1 MQEALHGMA
10 APTFRP
16 VIRMAVPDDHDML
29 QWQPGDKFH
38 NLTSP
43 LVALLAP
50 VHLSLSLQ
58 PEARN
63 LLPHGRKIRRL
74 ANGCA
79 KDLGARIPGP
89 V

>member
-1 MQEALHGMA
+1 MAPSALW
-10 APTFRP
+10 P
-16 VIRMAVPDDHDML
+16 VTGTAVSDDRDML

-38 NLTSP
+38 NLTPP

-50 VHLSLSLQ
+50 VHLPLSPQ

-63 LLPHGRKIRRL
+63 LLPHGREIRCL

-79 KDLGARIPGP
+79 KNVGARILSP